1 MPGPPTVAEA
11 TVPKSDSGLRWAF
24 FAFIRAGVAGA
35 LGTAAMLV
43 TYGCLHG
50 LETTKL
56 LVVQTPALEK
66 CFAGLSYLALMT
78 LVVSECRPHSP
89 KTRPDQRTYS

>member
-35 LGTAAMLV
+35 IGTAAMLV
-43 TYGCLHG
+43 TYGYLHG
-50 LETTKL
+50 SETTKL
-56 LVVQTPALEK
+56 LFVQTQVPECASPACLI
-66 CFAGLSYLALMT
+66 
-78 LVVSECRPHSP
+78 
-89 KTRPDQRTYS
+89 